1 MRLQKFPYRP
11 VVSYLLFEWMAN
23 LYYMFKFSINKTM
36 EGDKAG
42 SSMTTKENSGEKMN
56 KDREVSSNNF

>member
-1 MRLQKFPYRP
+1 
-11 VVSYLLFEWMAN
+11 
-23 LYYMFKFSINKTM
+23 MFKFSINKTM